1 MTNSC
6 AETETTL
13 ALKVVRRDLKEENR
27 VRDKIGPSVWVESE
41 RTHDFWNDEK
51 EEARLGSKNYIFFS
65 STCSLL
71 LVMLVWLVEGWR
83 KETILRFLNISRA
96 SSRSTRAFDCERF
109 SFCSLCFSVW
119 YEI

>member
-1 MTNSC
+1 MFKIYNNRKTHVSSRKHREQLSVRFDPYEPPTMTNSC

-51 EEARLGSKNYIFFS
+51 EEARHGSKN
-65 STCSLL
+65 
-71 LVMLVWLVEGWR
+71 
-83 KETILRFLNISRA
+83 
-96 SSRSTRAFDCERF
+96 
-109 SFCSLCFSVW
+109 
-119 YEI
+119 